1 MGQHGTVF
9 EKSIQVSISIGKK
22 QPQVT
27 SRNATG
33 LKPTGR
39 AENWPTWWADV
50 SFCSWQLR
58 CQKPAPST
66 GQQQTEL
73 SFWCFSLDS
82 WPAPDGSGDSWTPEG
97 SELRPHLWWSET
109 TCLEGSLGLDSQIP
123 LGMWEAGANLQLMG
137 MLTAT
142 PKLEMDINRYNL
154 WSGTVFL
161 QLAIS
166 SFIHPMIK

>member
-9 EKSIQVSISIGKK
+9 EKSIQVSISNGKK

-97 SELRPHLWWSET
+97 SELTVGRTFGDQRQLVLKVLWASTVRSLWACGKPVL
-109 TCLEGSLGLDSQIP
+109 TCS
-123 LGMWEAGANLQLMG
+123 WWVCWLQ
-137 MLTAT
+137 
-142 PKLEMDINRYNL
+142 PPNWKWI
-154 WSGTVFL
+154 
-161 QLAIS
+161 
-166 SFIHPMIK
+166 